1 MFDAQDYTEE
11 SPKGLEND
19 TGETPTWL
27 ERAVAIFDRDN
38 RGDGD
43 LLSSDWI
50 RYALDVPVPRDVE
63 SAQQNQWLL
72 LARMDAFR
80 NYLLIERK
88 IALQNVWSKGYRIVP
103 PHEQAEIAAREA
115 MGLVRR
121 GLSKGN
127 KLMTHVRDDL
137 LTDEERRRHTDAHV
151 RLSGITDMLNRQRQN
166 IFALFRPQ

>member
-1 MFDAQDYTEE
+1 MFDAQGYEVSPECNDAPEE
-11 SPKGLEND
+11 EI
-19 TGETPTWL
+19 PTWL
-27 ERAVAIFDRDN
+27 ERAVSIFDRDS

-63 SAQQNQWLL
+63 SAQKNQWLL

-88 IALQNVWSKGYRIVP
+88 IALQNVWGQGYRIIP

-115 MGLVRR
+115 MSLERR

-127 KLMTHVRDDL
+127 KMLVHIREDQ
-137 LTDEERRRHTDAHV
+137 LTVDEKRRHTDAHV

-166 IFALFRPQ
+166 IFALFKPT